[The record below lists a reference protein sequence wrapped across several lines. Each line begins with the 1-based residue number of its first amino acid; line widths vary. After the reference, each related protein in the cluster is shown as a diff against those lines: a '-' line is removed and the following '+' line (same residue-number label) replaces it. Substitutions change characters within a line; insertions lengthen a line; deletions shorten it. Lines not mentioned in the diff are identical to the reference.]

1 VKTRQELEEHFAGAP
16 PELIEY
22 ASQLQEEVCQQT
34 EQLAQQEQELKRQQ
48 QLLEEQ
54 LAIRQRLLLEKETQ
68 LAALQQE
75 AVRHEQELRRQQQL
89 LEQARAH
96 IAELKRQLF
105 GPKADKL
112 SPEQEEQLRQVAGDL
127 QEHAQRPPP
136 VSQDVLEPDLPP
148 KDKEKLK
155 RPPRQRRHPL
165 PTVQLEV
172 QRVVL
177 EPDNKVC
184 GICQK
189 PGRKIGEEVT
199 TEYEYVAAKLICK
212 ETVRPKYA
220 HSCPCAP
227 EAVSI
232 AVLPSR
238 LVPQSKLGLGLAV
251 YILLSRFDDHI
262 AYYTLER
269 IFRERHGVIIARQQM
284 VQWVEKIAFLL
295 LAIYHGIWEELQAT
309 GYLQVDE
316 TPVKVLDPEVKGKA
330 ATGYLWFYSH
340 PTGDVFL
347 EFCTGRG
354 REGPE
359 KRLADFQGTIQTDAY
374 AVYDSLRRQRPAE
387 LKRLGCLAHIR
398 RKWYTAAEESCAQAI
413 WFIGQIRQLYLIED
427 ETRDLSDPERKAI
440 RRQKAPALW
449 RAMKRRALEL
459 RANPRLLPQSS
470 LGKAVHYFLNEY
482 TAAVGYLRDGQFQID
497 NNLVENDV
505 RPSVVGR
512 KRWLFIGHPDAGWRS
527 AVIYTLIQ
535 SCRRRGINPQDYL
548 TDVLARLP
556 AMKNHEVKELL
567 PSRWK
572 LRSLAQ
578 PFLP

>member
-1 VKTRQELEEHFAGAP
+1 M
-16 PELIEY
+16 IETHAY
-22 ASQLQEEVCQQT
+22 
-34 EQLAQQEQELKRQQ
+34 
-48 QLLEEQ
+48 
-54 LAIRQRLLLEKETQ
+54 
-68 LAALQQE
+68 
-75 AVRHEQELRRQQQL
+75 
-89 LEQARAH
+89 
-96 IAELKRQLF
+96 IAELQRQLF

-112 SPEQEEQLRQVAGDL
+112 SPEQEEQLRQVTGEL

-136 VSQDVLEPDLPP
+136 VSQEVLEPELPP
-148 KDKEKLK
+148 QDKEKLK
-155 RPPRQRRHPL
+155 REPRRRRHPL
-165 PTVQLEV
+165 PAVQLEV

-184 GICQK
+184 GSCEE
-189 PGRKIGEEVT
+189 PGRKIGEEIT
-199 TEYEYVAAKLICK
+199 TEYDYVAARLICK

-220 HSCPCAP
+220 HQCPCAP

-232 AVLPSR
+232 APLPSR
-238 LVPQSKLGLGLAV
+238 LLPQSKLGLGLAV
-251 YILLSRFDDHI
+251 YLLLSRFDDHI

-269 IFRERHGVIIARQQM
+269 IFRERHRVIIPRQQM

-295 LAIYHGIWEELQAT
+295 LAIYKGIWEELQASR
-309 GYLQVDE
+309 YLQVDE

-330 ATGYLWFYSH
+330 ATGYLWFYSN
-340 PTGDVFL
+340 PKGDVFL
-347 EFCTGRG
+347 EFCGGRG

-374 AVYDSLRRQRPAE
+374 AVYDSLRRQRPAV

-398 RKWYTAAEESCAQAI
+398 RKWYKAAEESCAEAI

-427 ETRDLSDPERKAI
+427 ETRDLSHPERKAV
-440 RRQKAPALW
+440 RRQKAPEVW

-459 RANPRLLPQSS
+459 RANSRLLPQSS
-470 LGKAVHYFLNEY
+470 LGKALNYFLNEY
-482 TAAVGYLRDGQFQID
+482 TAAVGYLRDGRFEVD

-527 AVIYTLIQ
+527 AVIYTIIQ
-535 SCRRRGINPQDYL
+535 SCRRRDINPQEYL

-556 AMKNHEVKELL
+556 SMTNHQVAELL

-572 LRSLAQ
+572 PQAANGKVVPPCDQRIASARS
-578 PFLP
+578 PDMFGS

>member
-1 VKTRQELEEHFAGAP
+1 VKSPEELLRQFGDDTARWAAYTAELQA
-16 PELIEY
+16 
-22 ASQLQEEVCQQT
+22 
-34 EQLAQQEQELKRQQ
+34 QLAEKEQ
-48 QLLEEQ
+48 QLSQ
-54 LAIRQRLLLEKETQ
+54 Q
-68 LAALQQE
+68 AAEHQ
-75 AVRHEQELRRQQQL
+75 QELRRHQQL
-89 LEQARAH
+89 LDEARAY

-112 SPEQEEQLRQVAGDL
+112 TPEQEEQLRQVAGDL
-127 QEHAQRPPP
+127 KEQAQRPAP
-136 VSQDVLEPDLPP
+136 VSQEVLEPDLPA
-148 KDKEKLK
+148 KDKEKLQ
-155 RPPRQRRHPL
+155 RSPRQRRHPL
-165 PTVQLEV
+165 PAVQLEV

-184 GICQK
+184 DACQQ
-189 PGRKIGEEVT
+189 PGQKIGEEVT
-199 TEYEYVAAKLICK
+199 TEYEYLAAKLICK

-220 HSCPCAP
+220 HDCSCAP

-232 AVLPSR
+232 APLPPR

-251 YILLSRFDDHI
+251 YILLSRFDDHV

-269 IFRERHGVIIARQQM
+269 IFRERHGVSIPRQQM

-295 LAIYHGIWEELQAT
+295 LAIYRGIWEELRAT
-309 GYLQVDE
+309 GYLQIDE

-340 PTGDVFL
+340 PGGDVFL

-359 KRLADFQGTIQTDAY
+359 QRLADFTGTMQTDAY
-374 AVYDSLRRQRPAE
+374 AVYDSLRRQRPTA

-398 RKWYTAAEESCAQAI
+398 RKWYKAAEESCAEAI
-413 WFIGQIRQLYLIED
+413 WFIAQIRQLYRIED
-427 ETRDLSDPERKAI
+427 ETRDLNPEERKAI

-459 RANPRLLPQSS
+459 RANPLLLPQSS
-470 LGKAVHYFLNEY
+470 LGKAVNYFLNEY
-482 TAAVGYLRDGQFQID
+482 TAAVGYLRHGRFEID

-527 AVIYTLIQ
+527 AVIYTIIQ
-535 SCRRRGINPQDYL
+535 SCRRRGINPQEYL

-556 AMKNHEVKELL
+556 SVTNHQVKELL
-567 PSRWK
+567 PSCWK
-572 LRSLAQ
+572 PAAVNGKVGSL
-578 PFLP
+578 

>member
-1 VKTRQELEEHFAGAP
+1 MKSREELFRQSASDPSAMA
-16 PELIEY
+16 EY
-22 ASQLQEEVCQQT
+22 AFQLQQQLIVR
-34 EQLAQQEQELKRQQ
+34 EQTLRQQEQALIEQQ
-48 QLLEEQ
+48 QLLAE
-54 LAIRQRLLLEKETQ
+54 
-68 LAALQQE
+68 
-75 AVRHEQELRRQQQL
+75 
-89 LEQARAH
+89 ARAY

-112 SPEQEEQLRQVAGDL
+112 NPEQEEQLRQVAGDL
-127 QEHAQRPPP
+127 EAHAQRPPP
-136 VSQDVLEPDLPP
+136 VSRDVLEPDLLAQG
-148 KDKEKLK
+148 KEKLQ
-155 RPPRQRRHPL
+155 RELRQRRHPL
-165 PTVQLEV
+165 RAVQLEV

-177 EPDNKVC
+177 EPADKVC
-184 GICQK
+184 GACQQ

-220 HSCPCAP
+220 HACTCAP
-227 EAVSI
+227 VVVSI
-232 AVLPSR
+232 APLPPR

-251 YILLSRFDDHI
+251 YLLLSRFDDHI

-269 IFRERHGVIIARQQM
+269 IFRERHGVSIPRQQM

-295 LAIYHGIWEELQAT
+295 LAIYQGIWEELQAT
-309 GYLQVDE
+309 SYLQVDE

-340 PTGDVFL
+340 PQGDVFL

-359 KRLADFQGTIQTDAY
+359 QRLAGFTGTIQTDAY
-374 AVYDSLRRQRPAE
+374 GVYDSLRRQRPIA

-398 RKWYTAAEESCAQAI
+398 RKWYKAAEEACAEAV
-413 WFIGQIRQLYLIED
+413 WFIGQIRQLYRIED
-427 ETRDLSDPERKAI
+427 ETRDLTAAERKAI
-440 RRQKAPALW
+440 RRQKAPPLW

-459 RANPRLLPQSS
+459 KANPRFLPQSS
-470 LGKAVHYFLNEY
+470 LGKAVNYFLNEY
-482 TAAVGYLRDGQFQID
+482 TAAVGYLRDGQLQID

-527 AVIYTLIQ
+527 AVIYTIIQ
-535 SCRRRGINPQDYL
+535 SCRRRGLNPQEYL
-548 TDVLARLP
+548 TDVLTRLP
-556 AMKNHEVKELL
+556 AMTNHEVKDVL

-572 LRSLAQ
+572 PSPSVGQ
-578 PFLP
+578 